1 MREAFS
7 PAKYTIEP
15 GQTLLTLT
23 IDAVKS
29 QPKAEMFSRPKNHTW
44 VPVSRQEFLDEV
56 YAVAKG
62 LINTGVEQ
70 GDRVALMANTRYE
83 WMLINYAIWAAGG
96 VVVPVYPSSSLSQ
109 VQWIIENSGAV
120 LGISETQEHTEI
132 LRMLQLADDGQ
143 PRLKDSSSQ
152 MRAVY
157 EINDGAVAAL
167 TEAGR
172 NTADELVD
180 KRIAATATDDVAS
193 LVYTSG
199 TTGRPKGCMLTH
211 RNWNAQILG
220 LLTNP
225 IGGIA
230 HAGKHVLTFLPLA
243 HVLAFSVSAATMISG
258 PTQNFWGDFATLPT
272 EFQRSKPNLILGVP
286 RVFEKV
292 RNGARTKAH
301 DAGAIQGALFD
312 RAEATA
318 IAYSRA
324 LDTESGPSFALRS
337 AHKALDK
344 LVLSKIRAGMGGE
357 VDYCISGGSAMSTEL
372 MHFFRGIGV
381 PIYEGYGLTETAA
394 AATVDFEDQK
404 IGTVGPPLG
413 GMRVRVAG
421 DGELQLCGDLV
432 FDGYWRNS
440 DATDEAFDGQWYC
453 TGDLGE
459 ILPSGH
465 VKIVGRK
472 KDLIVTAGGKNVAPG
487 GMEDELRSHPLISQA
502 LVVGDGKP
510 FVGVLVTLDEQA
522 LARWKSQHN
531 IDASRSVS
539 DLVHDAS
546 LRAEVQDAVNAANA
560 TVSHAE
566 AIKKF
571 YILTDDFTE
580 ESGELTPT
588 MKVKRNVVVERYA
601 DALEQLYSR

>member
-172 NTADELVD
+172 NTTDELVD
-180 KRIAATATDDVAS
+180 KRIAVTATDDVAS

-243 HVLAFSVSAATMISG
+243 HVLALSVSAATMISG

-292 RNGARTKAH
+292 RNGARAKAH

-324 LDTESGPSFALRS
+324 LDTENGPSFALRS

-539 DLVHDAS
+539 ELVHDAS

>member
-23 IDAVKS
+23 IDAVKV

-83 WMLINYAIWAAGG
+83 WMLVNYAIWAAGG
-96 VVVPVYPSSSLSQ
+96 IVVPIYPSSSLSQ

-172 NTADELVD
+172 NTTDELVD
-180 KRIAATATDDVAS
+180 KRIAVTATDDVAS

-292 RNGARTKAH
+292 RNGARAKAH
-301 DAGAIQGALFD
+301 DAGPIQGALFD

-324 LDTESGPSFALRS
+324 LDTEDGPSFALRS

-539 DLVHDAS
+539 ELVHDAS

-571 YILTDDFTE
+571 YILNDDFTE

-601 DALEQLYSR
+601 DALEQLYAR

>member
-15 GQTLLTLT
+15 GQTLLSLT

-172 NTADELVD
+172 NTTDELVD

-324 LDTESGPSFALRS
+324 LDTENGPSFALRS

-510 FVGVLVTLDEQA
+510 FVGVLVTLDEEA

-539 DLVHDAS
+539 ELVHDAS

-571 YILTDDFTE
+571 YILNDDFTE

>member
-15 GQTLLTLT
+15 GQTLLSLT

-172 NTADELVD
+172 NTTDELVD

-324 LDTESGPSFALRS
+324 LDTENGPSFALRS

-510 FVGVLVTLDEQA
+510 FVGVLVTLDEEA

-539 DLVHDAS
+539 ELVHDAS

>member
-15 GQTLLTLT
+15 GQTLLSLT

-172 NTADELVD
+172 NTTDALVD

-324 LDTESGPSFALRS
+324 LDTENGPSFALRS

-539 DLVHDAS
+539 ELVHDAS

>member
-172 NTADELVD
+172 NTTDELVD

-324 LDTESGPSFALRS
+324 LDTENGPSFALRS

>member
-172 NTADELVD
+172 NTTDELVD

-324 LDTESGPSFALRS
+324 LDTENGPSFALRS

-571 YILTDDFTE
+571 YILNDDFTE

>member
-172 NTADELVD
+172 NTTDELVD
-180 KRIAATATDDVAS
+180 KRIAVTATDDVAS

-292 RNGARTKAH
+292 RNGARAKAH

-324 LDTESGPSFALRS
+324 LDTENGPSFALRS

-539 DLVHDAS
+539 ELVHDAS

>member
-44 VPVSRQEFLDEV
+44 VPVSRQDFLDEV

-62 LINTGVEQ
+62 LIDAGVGQ

-96 VVVPVYPSSSLSQ
+96 IVVPVYPSSSLSQ

-230 HAGKHVLTFLPLA
+230 HPGKHVLTFLPLA

-324 LDTESGPSFALRS
+324 LDTENGPSFALRS

-571 YILTDDFTE
+571 YILNDDFTE

>member
-23 IDAVKS
+23 IDAVKA

-83 WMLINYAIWAAGG
+83 WMLVNYAIWAAGG
-96 VVVPVYPSSSLSQ
+96 IVVPVYPSSSLSQ
-109 VQWIIENSGAV
+109 VQWIIEDSGAV
-120 LGISETQEHTEI
+120 LGISETQEHAEI
-132 LRMLQLADDGQ
+132 LRMLVLDDDGQ
-143 PRLKDSSSQ
+143 PRLKDSTSQ

-167 TEAGR
+167 TEAGK
-172 NTADELVD
+172 NIADELVD

-292 RNGARTKAH
+292 RNGARAKAH
-301 DAGAIQGALFD
+301 DAGPIQGALFD

-324 LDTESGPSFALRS
+324 LDTEDGPSFALRS

-357 VDYCISGGSAMSTEL
+357 VDYCISGGSAMSSEL

-413 GMRVRVAG
+413 GMRVRIAG

-440 DATDEAFDGQWYC
+440 EATDEAFDGQWYC

-510 FVGVLVTLDEQA
+510 FVGVLVTLDEGA

-546 LRAEVQDAVNAANA
+546 LRAEIQDAVNAANA

>member
-23 IDAVKS
+23 IDAVKA

-172 NTADELVD
+172 NTTDELVD

-324 LDTESGPSFALRS
+324 LDTENGPSFALRS

>member
-324 LDTESGPSFALRS
+324 LDTENGPSFALRS

-510 FVGVLVTLDEQA
+510 FVGVLVTLDEEA

>member
-1 MREAFS
+1 MREAVS

-23 IDAVKS
+23 IDAVKV

-83 WMLINYAIWAAGG
+83 WMLVNYAIWAAGG
-96 VVVPVYPSSSLSQ
+96 IVVPIYPSSSLSQ

-157 EINDGAVAAL
+157 EINDGAVDVLQTAGKNIPD
-167 TEAGR
+167 EA
-172 NTADELVD
+172 VD

-292 RNGARTKAH
+292 RNGARANAH
-301 DAGAIQGALFD
+301 DAGPIQGALFD

-324 LDTESGPSFALRS
+324 LDTEDGPSFALRS

-539 DLVHDAS
+539 ELVHDAS

-571 YILTDDFTE
+571 YILNDDFTE

>member
-23 IDAVKS
+23 IDAVKA
-29 QPKAEMFSRPKNHTW
+29 QPKAEIFSRPKNHTW
-44 VPVSRQEFLDEV
+44 VSVSRQEFLDEV

-62 LINTGVEQ
+62 LIDAGVEQ
-70 GDRVALMANTRYE
+70 GDRVALMSNTRYE
-83 WMLINYAIWAAGG
+83 WMLSNYAIWAAGG

-120 LGISETQEHTEI
+120 LGIGETQEHTEI
-132 LRMLQLADDGQ
+132 LRMLQLADDGE
-143 PRLKDSSSQ
+143 PRVKDSTSQ
-152 MRAVY
+152 MRSFF
-157 EINDGAVAAL
+157 EINDGAVDVLQAAGK
-167 TEAGR
+167 TI
-172 NTADELVD
+172 DDDVVD

-220 LLTNP
+220 LLSNP

-230 HAGKHVLTFLPLA
+230 RPGKHVLTFLPLA
-243 HVLAFSVSAATMISG
+243 HVLAFSVSAAAMISG
-258 PTQNFWGDFATLPT
+258 STQNFWPDFATLAT

-292 RNGARTKAH
+292 RNGARAKAH
-301 DAGAIQGALFD
+301 DSGAIQGALFD

-324 LDTESGPSFALRS
+324 LDTEKGPSLALRS

-357 VDYCISGGSAMSTEL
+357 VDYCISGGSAMSPEL

-381 PIYEGYGLTETAA
+381 PVYEGYGLTETAA
-394 AATVDFEDQK
+394 AATVDFEEQK

-413 GMRVRVAG
+413 GTRVRIAP
-421 DGELQLCGDLV
+421 DGELQLAGDLV
-432 FDGYWRNS
+432 FAGYWRNAE
-440 DATDEAFDGQWYC
+440 ATDEAFDGQWYC

-487 GMEDELRSHPLISQA
+487 GMEDGLRSHPLISQA

-510 FVGVLVTLDEQA
+510 FVAVLVTLDEEA
-522 LARWKSQHN
+522 LGRWKSQHN
-531 IDASRSVS
+531 IDASRSVA
-539 DLVHDAS
+539 DVAHDAS
-546 LRAEVQDAVNAANA
+546 LRAEIQDAINAVNA

-571 YILTDDFTE
+571 YILDDDFTE

-588 MKVKRNVVVERYA
+588 MKVKRNVVVQRYSEVL
-601 DALEQLYSR
+601 DKLYSR

>member
-62 LINTGVEQ
+62 LIDAGVGQ

-83 WMLINYAIWAAGG
+83 WMLVNYAIWAAGG
-96 VVVPVYPSSSLSQ
+96 IVVPIYPSSSLSQ

-120 LGISETQEHTEI
+120 LGIGETQEHTEI

-167 TEAGR
+167 TEAGK
-172 NTADELVD
+172 NIADELVD

-243 HVLAFSVSAATMISG
+243 HVLAFSVSAAGMISG

-292 RNGARTKAH
+292 RNGARAKAH
-301 DAGAIQGALFD
+301 DAGPIQGALFD

-324 LDTESGPSFALRS
+324 LDTENGPSFALRS

-510 FVGVLVTLDEQA
+510 FVGVLVTLDEGA

-539 DLVHDAS
+539 ELVHDAS

>member
-539 DLVHDAS
+539 ELVHDAS

>member
-1 MREAFS
+1 
-7 PAKYTIEP
+7 
-15 GQTLLTLT
+15 
-23 IDAVKS
+23 
-29 QPKAEMFSRPKNHTW
+29 
-44 VPVSRQEFLDEV
+44 
-56 YAVAKG
+56 
-62 LINTGVEQ
+62 
-70 GDRVALMANTRYE
+70 
-83 WMLINYAIWAAGG
+83 
-96 VVVPVYPSSSLSQ
+96 
-109 VQWIIENSGAV
+109 
-120 LGISETQEHTEI
+120 
-132 LRMLQLADDGQ
+132 
-143 PRLKDSSSQ
+143 
-152 MRAVY
+152 
-157 EINDGAVAAL
+157 
-167 TEAGR
+167 
-172 NTADELVD
+172 
-180 KRIAATATDDVAS
+180 
-193 LVYTSG
+193 
-199 TTGRPKGCMLTH
+199 MLTH

-292 RNGARTKAH
+292 RNGARAKAH

-324 LDTESGPSFALRS
+324 LDTENGPSFALRS

-539 DLVHDAS
+539 ELVHDAS

>member
-324 LDTESGPSFALRS
+324 LDTENGPSFALRS
-337 AHKALDK
+337 VHKALDK

-510 FVGVLVTLDEQA
+510 FVGVLVTLDEEA